1 MFVLQKFLGAN
12 ELGRVG
18 LSSFDEWCKN
28 FARAT
33 SEYEMDMREQYKLI
47 TRLRDFENLP
57 ELKQMYAQFAD
68 VVTKEDLNNQIIAQG
83 GKRVEPAPN
92 YQSIIVEKS
101 KELQEYMSEADLRLI
116 NPLLP
121 RDPNGKVAKMTENI
135 LENYKK
141 FRNFKGIQLIFCDR
155 GIPSSKSN
163 LSAVRSNIK
172 SLESKL
178 EKETDAGK
186 IIQLESDLQTL
197 KEELSAKINKRKL

>member
-1 MFVLQKFLGAN
+1 MFVFQKFLGAN

-33 SEYEMDMREQYKLI
+33 SEYEMDMRGQYKLI

-68 VVTKEDLNNQIIAQG
+68 VVIKEDLNNQIIAQG

-121 RDPNGKVAKMTENI
+121 RDLNGNVAKMTENI
-135 LENYKK
+135 LENYKQFK
-141 FRNFKGIQLIFCDR
+141 DFKG
-155 GIPSSKSN
+155 
-163 LSAVRSNIK
+163 
-172 SLESKL
+172 
-178 EKETDAGK
+178 T
-186 IIQLESDLQTL
+186 
-197 KEELSAKINKRKL
+197 

>member
-33 SEYEMDMREQYKLI
+33 SEYEMDMRDQYKLI

-135 LENYKK
+135 LENYKQFK
-141 FRNFKGIQLIFCDR
+141 DFKG
-155 GIPSSKSN
+155 
-163 LSAVRSNIK
+163 
-172 SLESKL
+172 
-178 EKETDAGK
+178 T
-186 IIQLESDLQTL
+186 
-197 KEELSAKINKRKL
+197 

>member
-68 VVTKEDLNNQIIAQG
+68 VVTKEDLSNQIIAQG

-121 RDPNGKVAKMTENI
+121 RDLNGNVAKMTENI
-135 LENYKK
+135 LENYKQFK
-141 FRNFKGIQLIFCDR
+141 DFKG
-155 GIPSSKSN
+155 
-163 LSAVRSNIK
+163 
-172 SLESKL
+172 
-178 EKETDAGK
+178 T
-186 IIQLESDLQTL
+186 
-197 KEELSAKINKRKL
+197 

>member
-116 NPLLP
+116 NPLITP
-121 RDPNGKVAKMTENI
+121 RP
-135 LENYKK
+135 
-141 FRNFKGIQLIFCDR
+141 
-155 GIPSSKSN
+155 
-163 LSAVRSNIK
+163 
-172 SLESKL
+172 
-178 EKETDAGK
+178 
-186 IIQLESDLQTL
+186 
-197 KEELSAKINKRKL
+197 

>member
-1 MFVLQKFLGAN
+1 
-12 ELGRVG
+12 
-18 LSSFDEWCKN
+18 
-28 FARAT
+28 
-33 SEYEMDMREQYKLI
+33 MDMREQYKLI

-121 RDPNGKVAKMTENI
+121 RDLNGNVAKMTENI
-135 LENYKK
+135 LENYKQFK
-141 FRNFKGIQLIFCDR
+141 DFKGTQLIFCDR

-178 EKETDAGK
+178 KKETDAEK